1 MLWLFVAI
9 SFSLSCLAVLD
20 PALSGDLSD
29 VPTVLPIVPAAES
42 VSSVPPAIALV
53 SLALVSLVPPAI
65 APVSSSSLPVLL
77 GLSNVSSS
85 ASTAPVAADVND
97 APASMPAVLERFNQ
111 IIKALK
117 KIARQRKSIPR
128 GGIPSAMKRPDTCR
142 RCIIKGGVYKNKE
155 HIYKAW
161 AGEQYDASHNNIAM
175 GKEFFQTWKNY
186 NKAQDALPSD
196 KKMIQQLDHLIGISR
211 FSAMMAAF
219 DHRIPMADVDAV
231 GFETNKEVEDDETAG
246 QGPSSG

>member
-1 MLWLFVAI
+1 MDVD
-9 SFSLSCLAVLD
+9 FSLPNIPTVLTTAAASPETTSLPVLD
-20 PALSGDLSD
+20 PALFGDLPD

-42 VSSVPPAIALV
+42 VS
-53 SLALVSLVPPAI
+53 LVPPAI
-65 APVSSSSLPVLL
+65 TLVSLAPVSLVPLAIAPVLSSSLLVPL

-85 ASTAPVAADVND
+85 ASTAPVAANAND
-97 APASMPAVLERFNQ
+97 APASMPAVLERFDQ

-117 KIARQRKSIPR
+117 EIARQRKSIPR
-128 GGIPSAMKRPDTCR
+128 GDIPGAIKQPDTCR
-142 RCIIKGGVYKNKE
+142 RCIIKGG
-155 HIYKAW
+155 

-175 GKEFFQTWKNY
+175 GKKFLQTWKNY
-186 NKAQDALPSD
+186 NKAQDAFSSD

-219 DHRIPMADVDAV
+219 DHGIPMADVDAV
-231 GFETNKEVEDDETAG
+231 GLKTNKKVEDDETAG